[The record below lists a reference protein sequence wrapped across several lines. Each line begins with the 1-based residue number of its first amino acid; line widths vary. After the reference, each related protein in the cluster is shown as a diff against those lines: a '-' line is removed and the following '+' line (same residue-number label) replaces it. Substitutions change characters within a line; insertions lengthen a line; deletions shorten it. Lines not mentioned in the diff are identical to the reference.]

1 MSKFGSHAACSPLVY
16 WAPSQCSNSE
26 TRGGRHQ
33 TWSFFREID
42 DTTVELAIQRLAIG
56 GYGVSFR
63 RIAES
68 MIYIH
73 WPINKSI
80 RRHFERR
87 GAAYSWRSECLAD
100 ADGDNVSNESA
111 VGVQGC
117 HLCTGTYLTSWKGH
131 PSDLRVECKGGIKK
145 IKMSIVQQGG
155 GGRAEIPDRLRH
167 LPGFLPKNSSLR
179 SRVALNYVW
188 VGLH

>member
-1 MSKFGSHAACSPLVY
+1 MYGYPPGSLQPQIWSLSVAIPLKIRTKMSKFGSHAACSPPVY
-16 WAPSQCSNSE
+16 RAPSQCSNSE

-73 WPINKSI
+73 WSINNRFDGISS
-80 RRHFERR
+80 
-87 GAAYSWRSECLAD
+87 AAGPHIA
-100 ADGDNVSNESA
+100 
-111 VGVQGC
+111 GV
-117 HLCTGTYLTSWKGH
+117 TPTIPTH
-131 PSDLRVECKGGIKK
+131 P
-145 IKMSIVQQGG
+145 
-155 GGRAEIPDRLRH
+155 A
-167 LPGFLPKNSSLR
+167 
-179 SRVALNYVW
+179 
-188 VGLH
+188 